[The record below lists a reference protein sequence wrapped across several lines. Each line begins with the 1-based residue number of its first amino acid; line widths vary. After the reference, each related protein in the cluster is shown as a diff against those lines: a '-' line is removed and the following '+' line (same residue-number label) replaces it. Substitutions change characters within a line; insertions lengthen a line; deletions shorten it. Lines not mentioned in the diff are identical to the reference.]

1 MTSGRRVVVIGAAPA
16 PWGAELIRPD
26 DFVAV
31 CDGGLSYAEAL
42 GLRFELLVGDFD
54 SYTGALPSGGFELI
68 RLPREKDDTDIGFAV
83 QTLLARGSRE
93 FLLLGAAGG
102 RLDHTLGNIA
112 VAGAIAEA
120 GGLCTICGSKP
131 GEMIYVLRGRTLELT
146 PLPGT
151 YVSLF
156 PLGAKTATVTLEG
169 FKYPLRHGRLSAQS
183 TLGVSN
189 EFAAGAASPARIT
202 AERGTVIV
210 VVNS

>member
-1 MTSGRRVVVIGAAPA
+1 MTSGRRAVVIGAAPA

-131 GEMIYVLRGRTLELT
+131 GEMIYVFKGRTLELT
-146 PLPGT
+146 PLPGA

>member
-1 MTSGRRVVVIGAAPA
+1 MTSGRRAVVIGAAPA

-120 GGLCTICGSKP
+120 GG
-131 GEMIYVLRGRTLELT
+131 
-146 PLPGT
+146 
-151 YVSLF
+151 
-156 PLGAKTATVTLEG
+156 
-169 FKYPLRHGRLSAQS
+169 
-183 TLGVSN
+183 
-189 EFAAGAASPARIT
+189 
-202 AERGTVIV
+202 
-210 VVNS
+210 